1 MHPSPLPTGG
11 YPQFSLGPVESDI
24 HGQQGRYRAIVRDQ
38 FTGIGKLVP
47 VLALDLGGIPA
58 TIQGRIL
65 LGLRQHLVIGHEE
78 SIPAL
83 RPDGML
89 HRPFPDHAAHAGST
103 RLVLC
108 ERANVLDATC
118 TDENATGAFHKG
130 HMFGVEETKGIL
142 RAEMTGEGVEQG
154 QLVLSLVYPG
164 CLVGQSWLA
173 ILIHVKFE
181 QVAEVFHVAMHQ
193 PEKRDNTGGIRR
205 IPLGGGEKVPIDI
218 RVNPCQGMC
227 FADLY
232 LKRRHEHGALLN
244 TAGPVLL
251 RQFLQTATGKREFL
265 LIFLIV
271 GDSFQL
277 GARTIQLGRLAHGA
291 CPACIVPRDSD

>member
-1 MHPSPLPTGG
+1 MTLPDPRARDALIAGLDDPARALAALAG
-11 YPQFSLGPVESDI
+11 LKARWICISSLFHDGPVESDI
-24 HGQQGRYRAIVRDQ
+24 HGQQGRYGAIVSDQ
-38 FTGIGKLVP
+38 FTGVGKLVP

-142 RAEMTGEGVEQG
+142 RAEMTGEGVE
-154 QLVLSLVYPG
+154 
-164 CLVGQSWLA
+164 
-173 ILIHVKFE
+173 
-181 QVAEVFHVAMHQ
+181 
-193 PEKRDNTGGIRR
+193 
-205 IPLGGGEKVPIDI
+205 
-218 RVNPCQGMC
+218 
-227 FADLY
+227 
-232 LKRRHEHGALLN
+232 
-244 TAGPVLL
+244 
-251 RQFLQTATGKREFL
+251 
-265 LIFLIV
+265 
-271 GDSFQL
+271 
-277 GARTIQLGRLAHGA
+277 
-291 CPACIVPRDSD
+291 